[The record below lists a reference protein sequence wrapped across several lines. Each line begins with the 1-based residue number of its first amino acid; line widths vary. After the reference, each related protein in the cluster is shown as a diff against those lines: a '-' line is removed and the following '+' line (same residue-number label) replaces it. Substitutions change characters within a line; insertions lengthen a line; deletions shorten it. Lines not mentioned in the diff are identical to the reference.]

1 MTMLRLL
8 LALHSFCMNTK
19 SMYNA
24 CCCMNTTICKLT
36 VLETVFFSLVLLFND
51 SPLAEGGH
59 SLAAQWWL
67 E

>member
-1 MTMLRLL
+1 VNSIEEKWPANTMLRLL
-8 LALHSFCMNTK
+8 LA
-19 SMYNA
+19 MYNA

-59 SLAAQWWL
+59 SLAAQWCL